1 MKYVIGV
8 AIITTVVV
16 VLIRMAVALINL
28 EKDNKP

>member
-8 AIITTVVV
+8 AIIATVVV

-28 EKDNKP
+28 EKDNKS